1 MISARPLPYN
11 DWESEDDARTLAR
24 AEEIKGDTKRYNK
37 AVAAAKRLVK
47 ERKNNLDALSKVA
60 GKKISNNAKYNER
73 FINSVENARR

>member
-24 AEEIKGDTKRYNK
+24 AEEIKEDTKRYNK
-37 AVAAAKRLVK
+37 AVTAAKRLVK